1 MKLYEGFYRH
11 NREDSFFI
19 KIPVPYDDVYFID
32 ELFDVGTEMLHGDPR
47 HNYVFIERAKAQ
59 QILDSKTA
67 CKKTKK
73 MLEKSIVKHT
83 SPSKKEVYI
92 RTQLLRSD
100 KTNSLEVARG
110 LGRGAQSFS

>member
-59 QILDSKTA
+59 HILDSKTA
-67 CKKTKK
+67 CKTTKK

-83 SPSKKEVYI
+83 PPNKKEVYI
-92 RTQLLRSD
+92 RIQLLR
-100 KTNSLEVARG
+100 
-110 LGRGAQSFS
+110 QSG